1 MKPLSLI
8 YIIKILLGI
17 LVAGLCVLLGALY
30 AVDIL
35 TAVALAIIIYWTT
48 DRILRRRYIREVE
61 KPSVIT
67 RTGIGIFIIT
77 WIFFWALLYTFY
89 LYLTGSLPLS

>member
-17 LVAGLCVLLGALY
+17 LVAGLCVLLGTLY

-35 TAVALAIIIYWTT
+35 TAVALAIIIYWTA
-48 DRILRRRYIREVE
+48 DRILKRRYIREVE

-67 RTGIGIFIIT
+67 RTGIGIFVIT
-77 WIFFWALLYTFY
+77 WIFFWALLYTSY
-89 LYLTGSLPLS
+89 LYLTGKPLS